1 MCWGRRDPHKVYLG
15 WRQPWRLV
23 NPHEVHPH
31 IRKLS
36 YCNKETP
43 SQRIGLPP
51 PKRQLYNH
59 RSYSQ
64 PAAWALPEEQDL
76 RPASPASRAVCFQS
90 RLATETAL
98 VVGWDPAEGYH
109 SIVHSRQ
116 KEPAERADLRLR
128 VREKGGGGGGGG
140 IFVGGGFIPD
150 LLEGFGEW
158 KGCEKREG
166 IGALFLK
173 EKRKKQRLRAICAC
187 EMRRGR
193 EGLESQRLDTYVLP
207 DF

>member
-140 IFVGGGFIPD
+140 VLVGGGVYP
-150 LLEGFGEW
+150 GFAGGFWGMERV
-158 KGCEKREG
+158 REERG
-166 IGALFLK
+166 NRGPFF
-173 EKRKKQRLRAICAC
+173 ERKKKKTKV
-187 EMRRGR
+187 
-193 EGLESQRLDTYVLP
+193 ESDLCV
-207 DF
+207 